1 MQKKYL
7 VLQITNK
14 KKESKERSKV
24 KESRLANNYTK
35 QQDISKNNHYYEWLT
50 EYFFYEDIYC
60 YSECE
65 FFIDITNYQELY
77 RKTPYQLSIEI
88 KNSFIRRWSITPII
102 GMGTNLF
109 LAKTACDIITKEKN
123 TQIAYL
129 DEKEYLSICSN
140 HKPLTD
146 FWQISHSMMLKL
158 KKLGITT
165 MKDIRTYPYEK
176 LYEEF
181 GYNAEYLIN
190 HSLGLESNTIMDLNK
205 KTLPKTVSS
214 STTFESIKSRKESYY
229 KLQKLLDFNIL
240 KLKEEGL
247 VTKNIYLYIKYAN
260 NIIPREIIHIKLDTS
275 TNSYWQ
281 LMKNTLDAYLEK
293 ANLFFPIEKLAIS
306 FAEISKLPSETYQI
320 KEKKKKL
327 SLILPN
333 FFPKRKS
340 PSLAKSNQMT
350 FLHT

>member
-7 VLQITNK
+7 VLQINSK
-14 KKESKERSKV
+14 KRDKEQKKEEWFNGYNEQK
-24 KESRLANNYTK
+24 T
-35 QQDISKNNHYYEWLT
+35 ISKTNHFYEWLT
-50 EYFFYEDIYC
+50 DYFFYEDIYC
-60 YSECE
+60 YSEKE
-65 FFIDITNYQELY
+65 FFIDITNYPELY
-77 RKTPYQLSIEI
+77 QKTPYQLALEM
-88 KNSFIRRWSITPII
+88 KNNIIRRWNIMPTI
-102 GMGTNLF
+102 GIGTNLF
-109 LAKTACDIITKEKN
+109 LAKTACDIITKEKH

-158 KKLGITT
+158 KKLGITS
-165 MKDIRTYPYEK
+165 MKDIRSYPYEK

-190 HSLGLESNTIMDLNK
+190 HSLGLEASTIKDLNK

-214 STTFESIKSRKESYY
+214 STTFESIKSRKETYY

-247 VTKNIYLYIKYAN
+247 STKTIYLYIKYAN
-260 NIIPREIIHIKLDTS
+260 NVIPRDIIHIKLNTS
-275 TNSYWQ
+275 TNSYWL
-281 LMKNTLDAYLEK
+281 LMKESLDAYMAK
-293 ANLFFPIEKLAIS
+293 SNLFFPIEKLAVS
-306 FAEISKLPSETYQI
+306 FVEISKIPNSTYQI
-320 KEKKKKL
+320 KQKKNKL
-327 SLILPN
+327 SLIIPSVIQ
-333 FFPKRKS
+333 KRKT
-340 PSLAKSNQMT
+340 PSLPSSNLMT

>member
-7 VLQITNK
+7 VLQISSK
-14 KKESKERSKV
+14 SKEKRTEEWNTSC
-24 KESRLANNYTK
+24 YDK
-35 QQDISKNNHYYEWLT
+35 QKIISKENHFYEWLT

-60 YSECE
+60 YSENE
-65 FFIDITNYQELY
+65 FFIDITNYPELY
-77 RKTPYQLSIEI
+77 QKTPYQLALEM
-88 KNSFIRRWSITPII
+88 KNNIIRRWRITPKI
-102 GMGTNLF
+102 GLGTNLF
-109 LAKTACDIITKEKN
+109 LAKTACDIITKEKH

-129 DEKEYLSICSN
+129 DEKEYLSICSD

-165 MKDIRTYPYEK
+165 MNDIRSYPYEK

-190 HSLGLESNTIMDLNK
+190 HSLGLESATIKDLNK
-205 KTLPKTVSS
+205 RTLPKTVSS
-214 STTFESIKSRKESYY
+214 STTFECIKSRKESYY

-240 KLKEEGL
+240 KLKEEDL
-247 VTKNIYLYIKYAN
+247 STKAIYLYIKYAN
-260 NIIPREIIHIKLDTS
+260 NIIPRDIIHIKLDVS

-281 LMKNTLDAYLEK
+281 LMKRTLDAYLEK
-293 ANLFFPIEKLAIS
+293 SNLFFPIEKLAIS
-306 FAEISKLPSETYQI
+306 FGEITKNSSSTFEI
-320 KEKKKKL
+320 KHTKKKIN
-327 SLILPN
+327 LILPN
-333 FFPKRKS
+333 FFQKRKVS
-340 PSLAKSNQMT
+340 VLPSSSQMT